1 MDREEE
7 TWKGQIVKI
16 KSLSILIFNN
26 KIILIT

>member
-7 TWKGQIVKI
+7 TWKGQRVKI